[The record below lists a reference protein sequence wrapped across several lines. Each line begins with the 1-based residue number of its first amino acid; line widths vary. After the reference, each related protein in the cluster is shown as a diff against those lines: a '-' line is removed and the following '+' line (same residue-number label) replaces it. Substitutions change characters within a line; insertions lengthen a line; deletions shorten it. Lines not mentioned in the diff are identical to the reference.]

1 MFDRSFRWWV
11 RGELSDAMLTEGL
24 REEASGEGDC
34 PSECRHA
41 NYAQSPALRI
51 QHSEV
56 LTCDVLPR
64 GCAFTFSGIIGWR
77 RFQKGLSGKIF

>member
-41 NYAQSPALRI
+41 NYTQSSALRI

-56 LTCDVLPR
+56 LTCDDADGMCIYIFR
-64 GCAFTFSGIIGWR
+64 DNCWG
-77 RFQKGLSGKIF
+77 RFQKGLSGEDF